1 MSPSLAD
8 RLAVQ
13 LREAILTGQIA
24 PGSIVVEPRLAEEF
38 SVSKTPVREALRL
51 LASQGLLTVLPKKG
65 YLVRTMGLNDV
76 QETLDLRMLLE
87 PHAAAAATGFLSQRL
102 AVDLR
107 GLLDTQ
113 AALSLADPLGAMK
126 AAQDFHQAIADASR
140 NTRLADSLRFCFDE
154 TARAHHLL
162 PGMQRYMGVPTELEE
177 HEAIYAAIAAADAR
191 GAEDRM
197 RVHLRSIRAAMAQQF
212 TDPGSLWA

>member
-1 MSPSLAD
+1 MSPSLTD
-8 RLAVQ
+8 RMAVK

-24 PGSIVVEPRLAEEF
+24 PGSIVVEPRLAEEY

-51 LASQGLLTVLPKKG
+51 LVSQGLLTVLPKKG

-87 PHAAAAATGFLSQRL
+87 PHAAAAATGFLSQQL

-154 TARAHHLL
+154 TARAHHVL

-191 GAEDRM
+191 GAEAGM
-197 RVHLRSIRAAMAQQF
+197 RVHLRSIRAAMARQF
-212 TDPGSLWA
+212 TDCGSLWA